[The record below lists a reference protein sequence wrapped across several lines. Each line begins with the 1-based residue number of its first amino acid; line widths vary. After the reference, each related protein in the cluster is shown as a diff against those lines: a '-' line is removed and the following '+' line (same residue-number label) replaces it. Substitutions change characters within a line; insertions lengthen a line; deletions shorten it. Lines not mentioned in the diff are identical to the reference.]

1 MKMIHYNKI
10 IFDIKILVLKV
21 HRMLLEKN
29 FLYTKIYIKKQNKV
43 RTIYN
48 PTDSYKALLKSFIPL
63 LEEVQAMYFLDNYD
77 HAFVKN
83 RNCVTNASMHINNQ
97 YVLGF
102 DIQNFFESIPF
113 KLINYIDKQLLS
125 LMLVD
130 GKVVQG
136 FPTSPYLANI
146 AMGNIDS
153 KIAKALYGIDK
164 KIVYSRYADD
174 LTISFKKLSQKEN
187 IQEQILEILKE
198 AGFKI
203 NNNKTKLQD
212 KSNGR
217 AIITGV
223 GVSFTGVHPTRK
235 SLKKL
240 RAANHQKKHY
250 SALGLNEWVKC
261 KMPKNPNMPSKFQ
274 PEKMRPILSF

>member
-1 MKMIHYNKI
+1 
-10 IFDIKILVLKV
+10 
-21 HRMLLEKN
+21 MLLENN
-29 FLYTKIYIKKQNKV
+29 FLYTKIHIKKQNKV
-43 RTIYN
+43 RTIYS
-48 PTDSYKALLKSFIPL
+48 PTDAYKALLKSFIPL
-63 LEEVQAMYFLDNYD
+63 LEEISDGYFLDNYD

-83 RNCVTNASMHINNQ
+83 RNCVTNASMHIYNQ

-102 DIQNFFESIPF
+102 DIKNFFESIPL
-113 KLINYIDKQLLS
+113 KLISCVNNQLLS

-146 AMGNIDS
+146 AMADIDS
-153 KIAKALYGIDK
+153 RIAKTLYEIDK

-174 LTISFKKLSQKEN
+174 LTISFKKLSQKKD
-187 IQEQILEILKE
+187 IQKQILKILRE
-198 AGFKI
+198 AGFEI

-212 KSNGR
+212 KSKGR
-217 AIITGV
+217 AIITGI

-240 RAANHQKKHY
+240 RAANHQKNHY
-250 SALGLNEWVKC
+250 SALGLNEWIQC
-261 KMPKNPNMPSKFQ
+261 KMPKNPDIPLKF
-274 PEKMRPILSF
+274 KY